1 MDVPLAR
8 GSQTDTEAARTG
20 RLPSPGTALRWLYVK
35 MFSVP
40 WWGVLLFFVAIF
52 VYWRILEYTKLLAVP
67 TSMYTPA
74 IESLGD
80 LLVPANPIW
89 ANIFSQLDDGISL
102 TLRVAFFSY
111 LGALM
116 VGLILGL
123 IRSNPPKPATGLL
136 GVPLSLV
143 RLLVY
148 QIATIFV
155 EVMRGLPLLTT
166 LVISVY
172 ALIPAVR
179 DYLNDTFNLGI
190 PSRGGSPEPA
200 MIVLALAYGAFMSE
214 TFRAGIQ
221 SIERGQLEASRA
233 LGLNYIKT
241 MRFVVLPQAIRRIL
255 PPLGNDFVSMIKDSA
270 LVSAIGL
277 NDITQRAKTT
287 SGSNFRYIETYLT
300 AAVLY
305 LTLTI
310 VLSLGVKL
318 LERRLKSATR

>member
-1 MDVPLAR
+1 MDVPLERSPQIDAD
-8 GSQTDTEAARTG
+8 STDEKRP
-20 RLPSPGTALRWLYVK
+20 LSIGTVLRWLYVK

-40 WWGVLLFFVAIF
+40 WWGVLLCFVAIL
-52 VYWRILEYTKLLAVP
+52 VYWRILEHTRMLVVP
-67 TSMYTPA
+67 VSLYTPS
-74 IESLGD
+74 IEAFGD
-80 LLVPANPIW
+80 RLVPANPIW
-89 ANIFSQLDDGISL
+89 ANIFSQLDDGVSL

-111 LGALM
+111 LGAL
-116 VGLILGL
+116 VFGLLLGL
-123 IRSNPPKPATGLL
+123 IRSNPPKPASDLVGI
-136 GVPLSLV
+136 PLSLV
-143 RLLVY
+143 RLLIY
-148 QIATIFV
+148 QLATIFV

-172 ALIPAVR
+172 ALIPPIR
-179 DYLNDTFNLGI
+179 DYLNETFHLGI
-190 PSRGGSPEPA
+190 PSRGGTPEPA

-221 SIERGQLEASRA
+221 SIERGQIEASRA
-233 LGLNYIKT
+233 LGLNYIKM
-241 MRFVVLPQAIRRIL
+241 MRFVVLPQAIRRVL

-287 SGSNFRYIETYLT
+287 SGSNFRYVETYLT

-318 LERRLKSATR
+318 LERRLRSTMR

>member
-1 MDVPLAR
+1 
-8 GSQTDTEAARTG
+8 
-20 RLPSPGTALRWLYVK
+20 

-40 WWGVLLFFVAIF
+40 WWGVLLCFVAIL
-52 VYWRILEYTKLLAVP
+52 VYWRILEHTRMLVVP
-67 TSMYTPA
+67 VSLYTPS
-74 IESLGD
+74 IEAFGD
-80 LLVPANPIW
+80 RLVPANPIW
-89 ANIFSQLDDGISL
+89 ANIFSQLDDGVSL

-111 LGALM
+111 LGAL
-116 VGLILGL
+116 VFGLLLGL
-123 IRSNPPKPATGLL
+123 IRSNPPKPASDLVGI
-136 GVPLSLV
+136 PLSLV
-143 RLLVY
+143 RLLIY
-148 QIATIFV
+148 QLATIFV

-172 ALIPAVR
+172 ALIPPIR
-179 DYLNDTFNLGI
+179 DYLNETFHLGI
-190 PSRGGSPEPA
+190 PSRGGTPEPA

-221 SIERGQLEASRA
+221 SIERGQIEASRA
-233 LGLNYIKT
+233 LGLNYIKM
-241 MRFVVLPQAIRRIL
+241 MRFVVLPQAIRRVL

-287 SGSNFRYIETYLT
+287 SGSNFRYVETYLT

-318 LERRLKSATR
+318 LERRLRSTMR

>member
-1 MDVPLAR
+1 MDVPLERSPQIDAD
-8 GSQTDTEAARTG
+8 STDEKRP
-20 RLPSPGTALRWLYVK
+20 LSIGTVLRWLYVK

-40 WWGVLLFFVAIF
+40 WWGVLLCFVAIL
-52 VYWRILEYTKLLAVP
+52 VYWRILEHTRMLVVP
-67 TSMYTPA
+67 VSLYTPS
-74 IESLGD
+74 IEAFGD
-80 LLVPANPIW
+80 RLVPANPIW
-89 ANIFSQLDDGISL
+89 ANIFSQLDDGVSL

-111 LGALM
+111 LGAL
-116 VGLILGL
+116 VFGLLLGL
-123 IRSNPPKPATGLL
+123 IRSNPPKPASDLVGI
-136 GVPLSLV
+136 PLSLV
-143 RLLVY
+143 RLLIY
-148 QIATIFV
+148 QLATIFV

-172 ALIPAVR
+172 ALIPPIR
-179 DYLNDTFNLGI
+179 DYLNETFHLGI
-190 PSRGGSPEPA
+190 PSRGGTPEPA

-221 SIERGQLEASRA
+221 SIERGQIEASRA
-233 LGLNYIKT
+233 LGLNYIKM
-241 MRFVVLPQAIRRIL
+241 MRFVVLPQAIRRVL

-277 NDITQRAKTT
+277 HDITQRAKTT
-287 SGSNFRYIETYLT
+287 SGSNFRYVETYLT

-318 LERRLKSATR
+318 LERRLRSTMR